1 MYLKNR
7 EIYFF
12 NLVVI
17 RVIFFLILL
26 WIFYIIILR
35 KVVDMYEKN
44 YFNNNYDFGNILFRW
59 L

>member
-12 NLVVI
+12 NLVVV

>member
-44 YFNNNYDFGNILFRW
+44 
-59 L
+59 

>member
-59 L
+59 F